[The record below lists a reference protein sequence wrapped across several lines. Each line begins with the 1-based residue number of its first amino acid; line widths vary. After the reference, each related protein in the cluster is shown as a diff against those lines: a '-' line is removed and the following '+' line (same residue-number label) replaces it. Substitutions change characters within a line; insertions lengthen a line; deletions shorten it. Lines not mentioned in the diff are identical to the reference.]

1 MKSINIF
8 FSKMTLEKK
17 IILSTL
23 TPVLTVLFSI
33 KSILIGLSIIIFID
47 LITGIRKS
55 LFLKGMSYSFFDL
68 KFWKALLK
76 KELYLT
82 VKSEGLRKTWRKTY
96 EYGIG
101 IIIFAVFESM
111 VLKIDPIVIMDRPFS
126 ITELAATTATL
137 IEIWSV
143 FENMEAVSGK
153 NLLKR
158 FVDFLPESLQKLLRG
173 KKNEPRNK

>member
-1 MKSINIF
+1 
-8 FSKMTLEKK
+8 MTLEKK
-17 IILSTL
+17 LILSTL
-23 TPVLTVLFSI
+23 TPVLAVLFSI
-33 KSILIGLSIIIFID
+33 KSILLGLSIIVFID

-68 KFWKALLK
+68 KFWKTFTK
-76 KELYLT
+76 KEFYLT
-82 VKSEGLRKTWRKTY
+82 VESEGLRKTWRKTY

-111 VLKIDPIVIMDRPFS
+111 VLKIDPIVIMEKKFS
-126 ITELAATTATL
+126 ITELAAITTTL
-137 IEIWSV
+137 IEVWSI

-158 FVDFLPESLQKLLRG
+158 FVDFLPEPIQKLLKG
-173 KKNEPRNK
+173 KRYELRNK